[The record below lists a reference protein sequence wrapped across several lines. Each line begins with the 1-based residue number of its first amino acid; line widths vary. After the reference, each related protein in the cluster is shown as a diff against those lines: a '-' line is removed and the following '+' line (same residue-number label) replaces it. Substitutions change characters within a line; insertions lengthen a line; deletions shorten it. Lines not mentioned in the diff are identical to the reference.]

1 MRISLKTVLMASCL
15 SLAVAACSPA
25 ETKTTASSKTASAQ
39 ALPKM
44 TDAKSYGK
52 AAAEWQLATINDLS
66 YLPNRIPQSSYN
78 RGWVKGAFY
87 IGLERFAQK
96 TNNQKYLDL
105 LLNESYE
112 NGFELGERYWHGD
125 DQIMGTIYAG
135 AIERGADLALLRPT
149 LEKMDKIIDE
159 RSTVSLKFVE
169 PKPGEKGAEGT
180 CQTRWCWADA
190 IFMAPPAW
198 AAVSNVTGDDKYRQY
213 AVEETDATIEYLYD
227 PNTHMFFRDSRY
239 FTLKTKN
246 GKGVFWSR
254 GNGWVYAGLAR
265 FMETLPEG
273 HEARARYEALFVEF
287 TDALVSRQRE
297 DGYWPTSLD
306 DPALFKNPE
315 TSGTAFFGFGLA
327 WGINQG
333 ILKGDK
339 YIQARD
345 KAWASMK
352 DAVQPNGMVGW
363 VQQIGKDPQL
373 TVKDS
378 SQLYGV
384 GGFLLMASEMIEV
397 EQ

>member
-1 MRISLKTVLMASCL
+1 MSKLLKSLILSSVLTIGIT
-15 SLAVAACSPA
+15 ACAQTPNSYNG
-25 ETKTTASSKTASAQ
+25 TQ
-39 ALPKM
+39 ALSPVM
-44 TDAKSYGK
+44 TDAASYGK
-52 AAAEWQLATINDLS
+52 AAAEWQLSTIDDLS
-66 YLPNRIPQSSYN
+66 YLPNKIPQSSYN

-87 IGLERFAQK
+87 IGLERFAEK
-96 TNNQKYLDL
+96 TGNQKYLEL

-112 NGFELGERYWHGD
+112 NGFELGHRYWHGD
-125 DQIMGTIYAG
+125 DQIFGTIYAG
-135 AIERGADLALLRPT
+135 AIERGADAELLHPS
-149 LEKMDKIIDE
+149 LEKMDKIINE
-159 RSTVSLKFVE
+159 RSRVSLEFVV
-169 PKPGEKGAEGT
+169 PGPGQKGAEGT

-198 AAVSNVTGDDKYRQY
+198 AAVSNVTGNPKYRQY
-213 AVEETDATIEYLYD
+213 AIEETDATIDYLYD
-227 PNTHMFFRDSRY
+227 PDTHLFFRDSRY
-239 FTLKTKN
+239 FKRKTKN

-265 FMETLPEG
+265 FMEELPVA
-273 HEARARYEALFVEF
+273 HPARAKYESVFIEM
-287 TDALVSRQRE
+287 TDALISRQRE

-306 DPALFKNPE
+306 DPALFTNPE

-339 YIQARD
+339 YVEARD
-345 KAWASMK
+345 KAWVAMK
-352 DAVQPNGMVGW
+352 DAVQPDGMVGW

-384 GGFLLMASEMIEV
+384 GGFLLMASEMIEA

>member
-1 MRISLKTVLMASCL
+1 MRYNLKTLLMASCI
-15 SLAVAACSPA
+15 SLAVISCSPA
-25 ETKTTASSKTASAQ
+25 TDGSTSSSAAEQ
-39 ALPKM
+39 SLPKM
-44 TDAKSYGK
+44 TDAASYGK
-52 AAAEWQLATINDLS
+52 AAAEWQLATISDLS
-66 YLPNRIPQSSYN
+66 YIPDRIAPSSYN

-87 IGLERFAQK
+87 IGLERFAEK
-96 TNNQKYLDL
+96 TGNQKYLDR

-135 AIERGADLALLRPT
+135 TIKRGADVSLLRPT
-149 LEKMDKIIDE
+149 LEKMDKILED
-159 RSTVSLKFVE
+159 RSTVSLEFVE

-198 AAVSNVTGDDKYRQY
+198 SAISNVTGDEKYRQY

-227 PNTHMFFRDSRY
+227 PDTHLFFRDSRY
-239 FTLKTKN
+239 FTLKTEN
-246 GKGVFWSR
+246 GRGVFWSR

-265 FMETLPEG
+265 FMETLPAN
-273 HEARARYEALFVEF
+273 HDARPRYEALFIEF
-287 TDALVSRQRE
+287 TDALMSRQRE

-327 WGINQG
+327 WGVNQG
-333 ILKGDK
+333 ILKGDQ
-339 YIQARD
+339 YVAARD
-345 KAWASMK
+345 KAWTAMT

-373 TVKDS
+373 TVEDS

-384 GGFLLMASEMIEV
+384 GGFLLMASEMIGAGK
-397 EQ
+397 

>member
-1 MRISLKTVLMASCL
+1 MSKLLKSIIL
-15 SLAVAACSPA
+15 SSAMTFGVVGCAQ
-25 ETKTTASSKTASAQ
+25 TANNYGGNQ
-39 ALPKM
+39 ALAPTM
-44 TDAKSYGK
+44 VDAKSYGK
-52 AAAEWQLATINDLS
+52 AAAEWQLSTINDLS
-66 YLPNRIPQSSYN
+66 YLPNKIPPSTYN

-96 TNNQKYLDL
+96 TNNKKYLNL
-105 LLNESYE
+105 LLNESLE
-112 NGFELGERYWHGD
+112 NGFELGHRYWHGD

-135 AIERGADLALLRPT
+135 AIERGADLALLKPT
-149 LEKMDKIIDE
+149 LEKMDKIIKD
-159 RSTVSLKFVE
+159 RSTVSLEFVV

-227 PNTHMFFRDSRY
+227 PKTHLFFRDSRY
-239 FTLKTKN
+239 FKLKTEN

-265 FMETLPEG
+265 FMETLPAN
-273 HEARARYEALFVEF
+273 HESRPRYEALFTEM

-306 DPALFKNPE
+306 DAALFTNPE

-339 YIQARD
+339 YVDARD
-345 KAWASMK
+345 KAWVAMK

-384 GGFLLMASEMIEV
+384 GGFLLMASEMIEAG
-397 EQ
+397 E

>member
-78 RGWVKGAFY
+78 R
-87 IGLERFAQK
+87 
-96 TNNQKYLDL
+96 
-105 LLNESYE
+105 
-112 NGFELGERYWHGD
+112 
-125 DQIMGTIYAG
+125 GTIYAG

-265 FMETLPEG
+265 LMETLPEG

-287 TDALVSRQRE
+287 TDALVSRSPSKTVRN
-297 DGYWPTSLD
+297 YT
-306 DPALFKNPE
+306 
-315 TSGTAFFGFGLA
+315 
-327 WGINQG
+327 
-333 ILKGDK
+333 
-339 YIQARD
+339 
-345 KAWASMK
+345 
-352 DAVQPNGMVGW
+352 GW
-363 VQQIGKDPQL
+363 VDFCSWPLK
-373 TVKDS
+373 
-378 SQLYGV
+378 
-384 GGFLLMASEMIEV
+384 
-397 EQ
+397 

>member
-1 MRISLKTVLMASCL
+1 MSKILKTLVLSSVLCL
-15 SLAVAACSPA
+15 SAAGCGQDTAVQGA
-25 ETKTTASSKTASAQ
+25 EQT
-39 ALPKM
+39 LPTM
-44 TDAKSYGK
+44 TDAASYGN
-52 AAAEWQLATINDLS
+52 AAAQWQLGTINDLS

-87 IGLERFAQK
+87 IGLERFAKK
-96 TNNQKYLDL
+96 TNNQDYLNL
-105 LLNESYE
+105 LLNESFE

-135 AIERGADLALLRPT
+135 AIERGADLNLLRPT
-149 LEKMDKIIDE
+149 REKMDEILED
-159 RSTVSLKFVE
+159 RSTVSLEFVE

-190 IFMAPPAW
+190 IFMAPPSW

-213 AVEETDATIEYLYD
+213 AVEETDATIDYLYD
-227 PNTHMFFRDSRY
+227 PKTNLFFRDSRY
-239 FTLKTKN
+239 FTRKTKN
-246 GKGVFWSR
+246 GGGVFWSR

-265 FMETLPEG
+265 FIEALPEG
-273 HEARARYEALFVEF
+273 HEARPRYEALFVEMS
-287 TDALVSRQRE
+287 DALISRQRD

-306 DPALFKNPE
+306 DAALFKNPE

-327 WGINQG
+327 WGLNQG
-333 ILKGDK
+333 LLKDDK
-339 YIQARD
+339 YVTARD
-345 KAWASMK
+345 KAWAAMK

-384 GGFLLMASEMIEV
+384 GGFLLMASEMITAGE
-397 EQ
+397 

>member
-1 MRISLKTVLMASCL
+1 MRFNLKSILLASCV
-15 SLAVAACSPA
+15 SLAIVGCSPA
-25 ETKTTASSKTASAQ
+25 ANETSSNVQAEQ

-44 TDAKSYGK
+44 TDAASYGK
-52 AAAEWQLATINDLS
+52 AAAEWQLGTISDLS

-87 IGLERFAQK
+87 IGLERFAKK
-96 TNNQKYLDL
+96 TNNQKYLNL

-135 AIERGADLALLRPT
+135 TIERGADLALLRPT
-149 LEKMDKIIDE
+149 LEKMDKILEE
-159 RSTVSLKFVE
+159 RSTVSLEFRV

-213 AVEETDATIEYLYD
+213 AVEETDATIDYLYD
-227 PNTHMFFRDSRY
+227 PDTHMFFRDSRY

-254 GNGWVYAGLAR
+254 GNGWVYAGL
-265 FMETLPEG
+265 
-273 HEARARYEALFVEF
+273 
-287 TDALVSRQRE
+287 RQRE

-339 YIQARD
+339 YVAARD
-345 KAWASMK
+345 KAWVAMK

-384 GGFLLMASEMIEV
+384 GGFLLLASEMIEAG
-397 EQ
+397 E